1 MSLKRIVINASCV
14 MFAIFSGLSILIM
27 DDQMNMY
34 KELHKDYMVLSNE
47 YDKLAEES
55 KDKTIAIE
63 TLQNTITELKS
74 NQPKWTAI
82 GTFRITAYGVDCSG
96 CTGIT
101 KSGTVPQE
109 GRTIAVD
116 PSVIPLGTEVM
127 FDGEIYIAED
137 IGGAIQGNVIDL
149 FYGTEQDSVNYGV
162 QYHTVYIKEN
172 WYVNLG

>member
-1 MSLKRIVINASCV
+1 
-14 MFAIFSGLSILIM
+14 MFATLTGLSVLIIN
-27 DDQMNMY
+27 DQQDMY
-34 KELHKDYMVLSNE
+34 KELHKDYMTLSNE
-47 YDKLAEES
+47 YNKLAEES

-63 TLQNTITELKS
+63 NLQNTITEIKS

-82 GTFRITAYGVDCSG
+82 GTFRITAYGSDCTG

-116 PSVIPLGTEVM
+116 PLVIPLGSEVM